1 MRPMIDLLIRI
12 CVEDE
17 SGATAVEY
25 SLIAV
30 FVSIAAILAMQAL
43 GAELSTLFRDVAS
56 VLDYGLEHAGL

>member
-1 MRPMIDLLIRI
+1 MRPMIDLFIRI
-12 CVEDE
+12 CAEDE

-43 GAELSTLFRDVAS
+43 GGELAELFEDISS
-56 VLDYGLEHAGL
+56 VLEYGLEHAGL

>member
-1 MRPMIDLLIRI
+1 MFDLFIRR

-17 SGATAVEY
+17 AGATAVEY

-43 GAELSTLFRDVAS
+43 GGELAELFRDISS
-56 VLDYGLEHAGL
+56 VLDYGLKHAGL